1 MWQIVYALHSG
12 AAYWATEY
20 KGRQPARVRW
30 LTPTSVK
37 PSYVDGRLHS
47 FIRKAGASSYE
58 WQFDEMTTRAT
69 SKQYGDLGWVWA
81 LGLQEIGP
89 GIALD
94 GVVELPNNV
103 LKMSDALMDELLGR
117 GAVLAHWVTA
127 DYNPP
132 QPEKDALREK
142 IRRTLFRGVKSPASV
157 EVFGKGLDIKSVGT
171 KPSDLELESTNRGNE
186 EQISVAMETPR
197 PLVTGEAANRS
208 VLDRLTQMWILYTVA
223 PIVDR
228 VLYAFNHHTLKPN
241 GYYVKAHPE
250 TLTTLQEEEVQR
262 ANAVAVL
269 VSAGETLGNAYAILG
284 YDLPDDM
291 EPRPTATAV
300 TVQPATIGNLPPTDD
315 GEEREPSD
323 GGDEGT
329 KSAAYQSEAARFRR
343 WYKKRGARADID
355 AFNSDILGR
364 AAKVAIIEDDEGEPY
379 ESPAIKA
386 YYDTLDMVVKAA
398 AQPQAQPLTI
408 SPVINIHEREVTVEP
423 TPVTI
428 KAEAPGI
435 YVTAPEQAEPIV
447 DDRT

>member
-1 MWQIVYALHSG
+1 
-12 AAYWATEY
+12 
-20 KGRQPARVRW
+20 
-30 LTPTSVK
+30 
-37 PSYVDGRLHS
+37 
-47 FIRKAGASSYE
+47 
-58 WQFDEMTTRAT
+58 
-69 SKQYGDLGWVWA
+69 
-81 LGLQEIGP
+81 
-89 GIALD
+89 
-94 GVVELPNNV
+94 
-103 LKMSDALMDELLGR
+103 MSDALMDELLGR

-241 GYYVKAHPE
+241 GYYVKSHPE

-262 ANAVAVL
+262 ASAVAVL

-291 EPRPTATAV
+291 EPRPTMAAPPPMPTS
-300 TVQPATIGNLPPTDD
+300 NMPPTDE
-315 GEEREPSD
+315 GEEQEPGD
-323 GGDEGT
+323 GDDEGT

-343 WYKKRGARADID
+343 WYKRRASSADID
-355 AFNSDILGR
+355 AFNSDYLTKADKLAIVDELSE
-364 AAKVAIIEDDEGEPY
+364 AEDPSAKAFY
-379 ESPAIKA
+379 E
-386 YYDTLDMVVKAA
+386 TLDMVVKAA
-398 AQPQAQPLTI
+398 SQPPPQPLTI

-428 KAEAPGI
+428 EGGEIRPLDA
-435 YVTAPEQAEPIV
+435 
-447 DDRT
+447 